1 MGLEWYLQIFC
12 DSHQFLGGVPN
23 LPNLQKYLE
32 EMGAE
37 VFLHAQVGEG
47 EEVFLQ
53 AQVEEGEEVEERG
66 AEVFLQAQV
75 WEGSLGFQVQI
86 LTGLARAVAGPVAGP
101 VAGSVAGSVA

>member
-1 MGLEWYLQIFC
+1 MGGECLLYFFS
-12 DSHQFLGGVPN
+12 DSHQFLGGVPT
-23 LPNLQKYLE
+23 LQTNLQKYLE

-53 AQVEEGEEVEERG
+53 TQVGEREEVEEWG

-75 WEGSLGFQVQI
+75 GEGVSGFPSAPI
-86 LTGLARAVAGPVAGP
+86 NWLSKSCCWA
-101 VAGSVAGSVA
+101 

>member
-1 MGLEWYLQIFC
+1 MILINFWEGFQIFQI
-12 DSHQFLGGVPN
+12 SK
-23 LPNLQKYLE
+23 KYLE

-53 AQVEEGEEVEERG
+53 TQVGEREEVEEWG

-75 WEGSLGFQVQI
+75 GGGGICGFPGSPINWLSKSCCW
-86 LTGLARAVAGPVAGP
+86 A
-101 VAGSVAGSVA
+101 

>member
-1 MGLEWYLQIFC
+1 MGGEWVLYFFS

-53 AQVEEGEEVEERG
+53 TQVGEREEVEEWG

-75 WEGSLGFQVQI
+75 GGDLWVSKF
-86 LTGLARAVAGPVAGP
+86 TH
-101 VAGSVAGSVA
+101 

>member
-53 AQVEEGEEVEERG
+53 TQVGEREEVEEWG

-75 WEGSLGFQVQI
+75 GG
-86 LTGLARAVAGPVAGP
+86 GLWV
-101 VAGSVAGSVA
+101 SKCTH